1 MAHASMP
8 VPQPP
13 QYQCTMHR
21 GWSWLR
27 EQWDL
32 HGGSIAGHVGFQAVS
47 ALSARLSHPP
57 VPIFMY
63 LLAALGTLSNGA
75 SINVWGSPMPIAIW
89 VLNVNY
95 SQTRKSQL
103 TALMESLCSK
113 ADAMA
118 EELWG
123 AVLKTKQAYAAS
135 SARAA
140 ASEETDCEQDGDT
153 LQSAASRGKH
163 RARRGSDAD
172 NSLEEP
178 LQIWSVAYLCGTL
191 ERCKQ
196 RCAGDFHQVRAVRD
210 TAPNKLSSVQADQ
223 ARSHGHVHAQELR
236 VLAARGLPG
245 RLWFSQA
252 LVFDEAYD
260 FLQDLALLDAPG
272 SRKSHAETQGQTP
285 AAGWA
290 NRLMQTGQSTFET
303 KTMGVHGGKGAP
315 AVSTSVVGNI
325 HSAVAVE
332 MARGIRG
339 DHGCATR
346 MRMFLVSGEPVQPH
360 ARVAGCCAASK
371 QKWCLLPRLV
381 QTALG
386 LEQHLTFPQAA
397 QVYFQD
403 ELMESQDASSDVLYF
418 PDERGWQ
425 YTLPDGVETAIRLA
439 RRDHSWDAQWCLGDR
454 DFDIPAELSVYDA
467 ADRFVRH
474 FRQSHR
480 PIGFHDDA
488 AQAHNTYSNFLS
500 PKALNPKALKP

>member
-1 MAHASMP
+1 MP

-178 LQIWSVAYLCGTL
+178 LQIHSSAASSAVPGTSI
-191 ERCKQ
+191 RCVP
-196 RCAGDFHQVRAVRD
+196 C
-210 TAPNKLSSVQADQ
+210 
-223 ARSHGHVHAQELR
+223 
-236 VLAARGLPG
+236 
-245 RLWFSQA
+245 
-252 LVFDEAYD
+252 
-260 FLQDLALLDAPG
+260 
-272 SRKSHAETQGQTP
+272 ETQRP
-285 AAGWA
+285 
-290 NRLMQTGQSTFET
+290 
-303 KTMGVHGGKGAP
+303 
-315 AVSTSVVGNI
+315 TS
-325 HSAVAVE
+325 
-332 MARGIRG
+332 
-339 DHGCATR
+339 
-346 MRMFLVSGEPVQPH
+346 
-360 ARVAGCCAASK
+360 
-371 QKWCLLPRLV
+371 CLLSKRIRLD
-381 QTALG
+381 
-386 LEQHLTFPQAA
+386 LTGMCTPKSCEFWRRGAFQAA
-397 QVYFQD
+397 YG
-403 ELMESQDASSDVLYF
+403 S
-418 PDERGWQ
+418 
-425 YTLPDGVETAIRLA
+425 
-439 RRDHSWDAQWCLGDR
+439 
-454 DFDIPAELSVYDA
+454 
-467 ADRFVRH
+467 
-474 FRQSHR
+474 
-480 PIGFHDDA
+480 
-488 AQAHNTYSNFLS
+488 
-500 PKALNPKALKP
+500 LKPLCSTRHMISFKP

>member
-1 MAHASMP
+1 
-8 VPQPP
+8 
-13 QYQCTMHR
+13 
-21 GWSWLR
+21 
-27 EQWDL
+27 
-32 HGGSIAGHVGFQAVS
+32 
-47 ALSARLSHPP
+47 
-57 VPIFMY
+57 
-63 LLAALGTLSNGA
+63 
-75 SINVWGSPMPIAIW
+75 
-89 VLNVNY
+89 
-95 SQTRKSQL
+95 
-103 TALMESLCSK
+103 
-113 ADAMA
+113 
-118 EELWG
+118 
-123 AVLKTKQAYAAS
+123 
-135 SARAA
+135 
-140 ASEETDCEQDGDT
+140 
-153 LQSAASRGKH
+153 
-163 RARRGSDAD
+163 
-172 NSLEEP
+172 
-178 LQIWSVAYLCGTL
+178 
-191 ERCKQ
+191 
-196 RCAGDFHQVRAVRD
+196 
-210 TAPNKLSSVQADQ
+210 
-223 ARSHGHVHAQELR
+223 
-236 VLAARGLPG
+236 LAARGLPG

-272 SRKSHAETQGQTP
+272 ARKSHAETQGQTP

-386 LEQHLTFPQAA
+386 LEQHLTSPQAA

-403 ELMESQDASSDVLYF
+403 ELMESQDAPSDVLYF

-425 YTLPDGVETAIRLA
+425 YTLPDGVETAIRLT
-439 RRDHSWDAQWCLGDR
+439 RRDHGWDAQWCLGDR

-488 AQAHNTYSNFLS
+488 AQAHSSYSNLIPS
-500 PKALNPKALKP
+500 PSPLL

>member
-1 MAHASMP
+1 
-8 VPQPP
+8 
-13 QYQCTMHR
+13 MHR

-27 EQWDL
+27 EQWSL

-63 LLAALGTLSNGA
+63 LLAALGTLSTGA

-118 EELWG
+118 EEVWG

-135 SARAA
+135 SAKAV
-140 ASEETDCEQDGDT
+140 ASEETDCEQDEDT

-163 RARRGSDAD
+163 RVRRGSGAD
-172 NSLEEP
+172 NCLEEP
-178 LQIWSVAYLCGTL
+178 LQIWSVAYLGGTL

-210 TAPNKLSSVQADQ
+210 TAPNKLCSVQADQ
-223 ARSHGHVHAQELR
+223 ARSHGHVHDQELR

-272 SRKSHAETQGQTP
+272 ARKSHAETQGQTP

-386 LEQHLTFPQAA
+386 LEQHLTSPQAA

-403 ELMESQDASSDVLYF
+403 ELLESQDAPSDMLYF
-418 PDERGWQ
+418 PDEHGWQ
-425 YTLPDGVETAIRLA
+425 HTLPDGVETAIRLV
-439 RRDHSWDAQWCLGDR
+439 RRDHGWDAQWCLGDR

-480 PIGFHDDA
+480 PIGFHNDA
-488 AQAHNTYSNFLS
+488 AQAQ
-500 PKALNPKALKP
+500 